1 MKEASKFKE
10 VSCLDKTLLSTP
22 MGDVAAAAAA
32 AAAAAQQTKT
42 FVSSFLMLPTK

>member
-10 VSCLDKTLLSTP
+10 VSCLDKTLVSTP
-22 MGDVAAAAAA
+22 MGDV

-42 FVSSFLMLPTK
+42 FVSSFIMLPTK